1 MSRYPVWREPGPRGA
16 HTPSLLSG
24 ERTPVSG
31 RGAVPERVCVSGE
44 GVDLCLG
51 REPGQGVPS
60 GRQGVCRGFRL
71 EVVCTWTKRPQGMP
85 AGPGAV
91 ERMTFRSHG
100 GPGGDRTVLPAWST
114 CPASRQP
121 RLLFSR
127 QVMSSSLLPHGL
139 QHARP

>member
-1 MSRYPVWREPGPRGA
+1 M
-16 HTPSLLSG
+16 
-24 ERTPVSG
+24 
-31 RGAVPERVCVSGE
+31 SGE

-51 REPGQGVPS
+51 REPGQGVPR

-100 GPGGDRTVLPAWST
+100 GPGGDRTVLPAWRGLPR
-114 CPASRQP
+114 PAGSAGGGLPCR
-121 RLLFSR
+121 RAAKEAAGML
-127 QVMSSSLLPHGL
+127 SLE
-139 QHARP
+139 RER